1 MPILSIIHGT
11 FTKADRGPKRSLKF
25 PTVAIIQTIENVLL
39 STYLQNL
46 RCNPK

>member
-1 MPILSIIHGT
+1 MPTLFNYRGT
-11 FTKADRGPKRSLKF
+11 FTEADGGLKGSLKF
-25 PTVAIIQTIENVLL
+25 PTVALLQSTENVLL